1 MKQNW
6 KDFLINSG
14 AEYQDGALL
23 HFGNP
28 ERELK
33 LSSHGDILTDLSH
46 TGLIAI
52 RGDDAEQFLQGQ
64 FTNDI
69 HKVDNEHAQI
79 SGYCSPKGRL
89 LSNFLIFRRND
100 SYFLR
105 LPKPLIENTIKRLKM
120 FVLMS
125 KVVLE
130 DTSESQI
137 HIGYCG
143 PNAEK
148 ELSALFE
155 NLPNKDLGTLQTG
168 AVTIIRLP
176 GKNPRFEILGPLD
189 DIKKL
194 WTALNVRGAP
204 VGSEVW
210 SWLTIQNGL
219 PIITEGTVDAFV
231 PQMVNM
237 QFIDGVS
244 FKKGCYTGQ
253 EIVARMQYL
262 GKLKRR
268 MYLAHINTDI
278 RPQEGGALFA
288 AASKSGQGAGKI
300 VNISPSPDGGFDIL
314 AVIEISSVEAGSI
327 HLGESSGPELQFI
340 DLPYSVESDGEEQTE
355 NQ

>member
-1 MKQNW
+1 MKQDW

-14 AEYQDGALL
+14 AEYQDGVLQ

-28 ERELK
+28 VRELK
-33 LSSHGDILTDLSH
+33 LSSHGDIITDLSH

-52 RGDDAEQFLQGQ
+52 RGEEAEQFLQGQ

-69 HKVDNEHAQI
+69 RKVDDTHAQI

-105 LPKPLIENTIKRLKM
+105 MPEALIENTIKRLKM

-125 KVVLE
+125 RVIIE
-130 DTSESQI
+130 DASQGQI

-143 PNAEK
+143 PNASK
-148 ELSALFE
+148 ELSGLFE
-155 NLPNKDLGTLQTG
+155 NIPENDLETLQSG
-168 AVTIIRLP
+168 NITIIRLP
-176 GKNPRFEILGPLD
+176 GMNPRFEILGPLD
-189 DIKKL
+189 EIKKL

-210 SWLTIQNGL
+210 SLLTVQNGL
-219 PIITEGTVDAFV
+219 PIITANTVDAFV

-237 QFIDGVS
+237 HHINGVS

-268 MYLAHINTDI
+268 MYLAHINCSQPPI
-278 RPQEGGALFA
+278 EGDALFA
-288 AASKSGQGAGKI
+288 ASSKSGQGAGKI
-300 VNISPSPDGGFDIL
+300 VNVSPAPDGGFDVL
-314 AVIEISSVEAGSI
+314 AVIEISSVDSGSI
-327 HLGESSGPELQFI
+327 HLGDSSGPELEFM
-340 DLPYSVESDGEEQTE
+340 DLPYSTQSGEEVQ
-355 NQ
+355 